1 MAYRSFEK
9 PPKTLV
15 ITSRVPIV
23 HQFQKLF
30 SEQLGNTDG
39 IDYLC
44 IQSAYKYV
52 SEYDLVIVDEVH
64 RALSPEYRKVFQ
76 NIKTKNL
83 LCLTATVPDDEEYQ
97 EFLNSVAPICYEKH
111 LMEVV
116 EKGILP
122 KFSIYN
128 LQVPLAKELQ
138 GKYRVFDN
146 NFNLANIRLS
156 KMRAQDPILSYKYKS
171 VFDIARTEQKSTNKE
186 LARACSDYWASMQL
200 RKMVVYNNTTKI
212 TVARDI
218 IEKFGPERK

>member
-1 MAYRSFEK
+1 
-9 PPKTLV
+9 
-15 ITSRVPIV
+15 
-23 HQFQKLF
+23 
-30 SEQLGNTDG
+30 
-39 IDYLC
+39 
-44 IQSAYKYV
+44 
-52 SEYDLVIVDEVH
+52 
-64 RALSPEYRKVFQ
+64 
-76 NIKTKNL
+76 
-83 LCLTATVPDDEEYQ
+83 
-97 EFLNSVAPICYEKH
+97 
-111 LMEVV
+111 MEVV